1 MHQTPEIAHD
11 QVFSLSYGSVNDE
24 LNMKSRKGRNNW
36 TNTLVKIRESG
47 AHVRSY
53 RDGPKPQTLNPKP

>member
-1 MHQTPEIAHD
+1 MRQTPEIAHN

-53 RDGPKPQTLNPKP
+53 RDGP